1 MRMKL
6 HHTPYVSRRITRDLI
21 SCDFVEVRKDKN
33 SIEAEV
39 ERILDADLEKEF
51 GLDEKVQEILAAQE
65 EEIEYLNADRRQLF
79 WMTKKRLANDFG
91 VILNNEDRISDIAHK
106 ILDYLWEEDFI
117 HYTCSDNQIKNVI
130 FASLDDFIKG
140 FEKADSE
147 VMAKLKNYK
156 RKLIPG
162 TEDYD
167 LVYHRLYEEELTKR
181 GLI

>member
-21 SCDFVEVRKDKN
+21 SCEFVEVRKEKH
-33 SIEAEV
+33 SIEVEV

-51 GLDEKVQEILAAQE
+51 ALDEKVQQILEAQE

-91 VILNNEDRISDIAHK
+91 VILNNEDRFSDIAHK

-140 FEKADSE
+140 FEKADGE
-147 VMAKLKNYK
+147 VMSKLKNYK